1 MPLKQVGIGAYV
13 NAPCMYIHGRWVSRA
28 DVIKYIANVKGGVH
42 LSQSEGKREAELIRK
57 VKGSDEA
64 FSFNEI
70 DGFHSEL
77 VAIAQAV
84 GQSEDANRYV
94 QACGG

>member
-1 MPLKQVGIGAYV
+1 
-13 NAPCMYIHGRWVSRA
+13 MYMHERWVSRA

-42 LSQSEGKREAELIRK
+42 LSQSEGEREAELIRK
-57 VKGSDEA
+57 VEGTAET
-64 FSFNEI
+64 FSFNKI
-70 DGFHSEL
+70 DGLHGEL

-94 QACGG
+94 QKIT